1 MWLSCPILN
10 LGEAHNWDC
19 IYVLLFWSVIVIVPG
34 PVWGSALYKKLRTM
48 RSNGYNP
55 SQMYN
60 STRKAEKRG
69 TRRYYLGKPN
79 QIMEMMELT
88 ETYSIG
94 GIISS
99 LPRTYYVRT
108 IRSTYG
114 TDKLSGS
121 PSPINQPIPPKLTA
135 LTRMKPSQLT
145 VRT

>member
-1 MWLSCPILN
+1 
-10 LGEAHNWDC
+10 
-19 IYVLLFWSVIVIVPG
+19 
-34 PVWGSALYKKLRTM
+34 
-48 RSNGYNP
+48 
-55 SQMYN
+55 
-60 STRKAEKRG
+60 
-69 TRRYYLGKPN
+69 
-79 QIMEMMELT
+79 MEMMELT
-88 ETYSIG
+88 ETKPSTYSIG

-135 LTRMKPSQLT
+135 LTRMKPSKLT